1 MLHLWVAM
9 TFWLLVIVLTA
20 WGVSQLWGG
29 MIKPKTF
36 NTLLLPGTL
45 VAQTGHVVGLLVT
58 GATIS
63 NTTLIKD
70 DESAAPETTSNPR
83 PRIPILG
90 PVIIGILPLLACA
103 VGVLLVA
110 RYLSNP
116 IPTGLRVD
124 VVSDR
129 LPITLAG
136 WWQLLRDL
144 ISLVESMV
152 AAILSSNPAS
162 WQVWLFGYLLVCLT
176 IRMAP
181 FPGYLRGSLGAIVVL
196 GVGATLITR
205 LFDVADPRVQSGWAV
220 LNLTVATL
228 LLLLLTSLVIRGA
241 VGLVRVLREDG

>member
-1 MLHLWVAM
+1 MLHLWLAM

-20 WGVSQLWGG
+20 WGVSRLWGG
-29 MIKPKTF
+29 MIKPKVF
-36 NTLLLPGTL
+36 NSLLLPGTL
-45 VAQTGHVVGLLVT
+45 AAQIGHVVGILIT

-70 DESAAPETTSNPR
+70 DESGAPETTNDPR
-83 PRIPILG
+83 PRIPIIG

-103 VGVLLVA
+103 LGIFLVA

-116 IPTGLRVD
+116 LPASLPS

-129 LPITLAG
+129 LPTALAG
-136 WWQLLRDL
+136 WWDLLRAL
-144 ISLVESMV
+144 ITLVEAMV
-152 AAILSSNPAS
+152 AAVLRSDFTS
-162 WQVWLFGYLLVCLT
+162 WRAWLFGYLLVCLT

-181 FPGYLRGSLGAIVVL
+181 FPGYLKGSLGAIVVL
-196 GVGATLITR
+196 GVGAALIASW
-205 LFDVADPRVQSGWAV
+205 FDVQDPRVQSGWAV

-228 LLLLLTSLVIRGA
+228 VLLLLTSLLVRGG